1 MSTQKPFSTPRA
13 LLLMSA
19 TALLA
24 GCGAA
29 HPCIHGKGGVCVGP
43 REVWGITR
51 HRDQVKPDKNTIKD
65 QALAR
70 KLLRAA
76 PSKQDELPDLHPQK
90 NPSAEQ
96 STQGSPT
103 DGQDPSPSTGT
114 GSASLL
120 APLHYPKPL
129 ISQPKVLRVWVAPY
143 RGPGGNLHFPGMVY
157 SIITPQSWTLG
168 NGSAKAPVPVPVS

>member
-1 MSTQKPFSTPRA
+1 MKNRNWIFVG
-13 LLLMSA
+13 L

-51 HRDQVKPDKNTIKD
+51 HRDQVNPDKTTIKE
-65 QALAR
+65 QRLAR
-70 KLLRAA
+70 KLLRSNPDKKDKL
-76 PSKQDELPDLHPQK
+76 PSLHPVTAESGGEVIKGK
-90 NPSAEQ
+90 NVKTSNAD
-96 STQGSPT
+96 QGTTTNP
-103 DGQDPSPSTGT
+103 
-114 GSASLL
+114 GSANML
-120 APLHYPKPL
+120 APLHYPRPL

-157 SIITPQSWTLG
+157 SIITPQTWNFG
-168 NGSAKAPVPVPVS
+168 QGSAHAQVPVPAS